1 MKTIRKGETGADAK
15 NLQSLLTAN
24 GFDCVVDGDFGPATE
39 ATVKEFQRSKDL
51 IEDGIVG
58 PSTWAALEMG
68 SSPAHIVPDPLPPI
82 LQHAQ
87 SLGHEIWGEPWRVW
101 LFGIRSPQRKANS
114 FDDMMGCA
122 YIDDNGLWKMHFWP
136 ATCDPGTYWLENPMR
151 VSGTAILVPGQ
162 YEAWEIGT
170 HRTYEALVQKAG
182 RVRVYR
188 DGDKDN
194 TLEMNDDSIIDGYF
208 GINLH
213 ASTRRE
219 GGESTEVNKWS
230 AGCQVHATEAG
241 FSEMMVLASK
251 QVEKTG
257 RKTFSYVFY
266 SAQAFCD

>member
-1 MKTIRKGETGADAK
+1 MATIRMGDTGDDVK
-15 NLQSLLTAN
+15 TLQALLTDN
-24 GFDCVVDGDFGPATE
+24 GFHCVSDGDFGPITE
-39 ATVKEFQRSKDL
+39 SKVKAFQNQNGLDV
-51 IEDGIVG
+51 DGIVG
-58 PSTWAALEMG
+58 PATWASLKAT
-68 SSPAHIVPDPLPPI
+68 STPPAPDPIPPI
-82 LQHAQ
+82 LRHAE
-87 SLGHEIWGEPWRVW
+87 SIGHKIWGEPWRLW
-101 LFGIRSPQRKANS
+101 LFGIRSPNREANS

-122 YIDDNGLWKMHFWP
+122 YVDDDGLWKMHYWP

-182 RVRVYR
+182 RVKVYR
-188 DGDKDN
+188 DGNKDN

-213 ASTRRE
+213 ASTRRD
-219 GGESTEVNKWS
+219 GGESSRVEKWS

-241 FSEMMVLASK
+241 FSEMMSLAHK

-257 RKTFSYVFY
+257 RKSFTYCLMD
-266 SAQAFCD
+266 QWW